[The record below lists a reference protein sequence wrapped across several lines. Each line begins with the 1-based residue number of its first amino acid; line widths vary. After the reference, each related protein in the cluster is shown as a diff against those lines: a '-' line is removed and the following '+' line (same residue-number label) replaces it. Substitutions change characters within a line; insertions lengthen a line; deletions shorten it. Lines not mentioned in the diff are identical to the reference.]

1 MPKDPKI
8 YTINQTNFIVEDPN
22 KKKQSQMDE
31 FEKGYNSK
39 YYFPQSNPDLVVHLY
54 NQFQKRV
61 RKT

>member
-1 MPKDPKI
+1 
-8 YTINQTNFIVEDPN
+8 
-22 KKKQSQMDE
+22 MDE